1 MGHLKSEM
9 RLAMVPEEVQQDQQ
23 DYRGGDTG
31 HPEAEV
37 LADTAQDQSASKEQ
51 GEYMAGNVGTER
63 CPCSVEC
70 HSQQTCERYFAFA
83 RNPEALPARY
93 N

>member
-1 MGHLKSEM
+1 MGHS
-9 RLAMVPEEVQQDQQ
+9 
-23 DYRGGDTG
+23 
-31 HPEAEV
+31 EAEA

-51 GEYMAGNVGTER
+51 GEYMADNVGTER
-63 CPCSVEC
+63 FLSCFVEC
-70 HSQQTCERYFAFA
+70 HSQQTYQRYFAFA